1 MDAAKQKLLREI
13 QQCQFAVVEANL
25 YLDTHPQ
32 DQEALSYFQT
42 HQQKL
47 MESVTEY
54 EKKYGKI
61 QTDANGKSRWAWV
74 DDPWPWQME
83 G

>member
-13 QQCQFAVVEANL
+13 QQYQFAVVEANL

-42 HQQKL
+42 YQQKL
-47 MESVTEY
+47 LESVTEY

-61 QTDANGKSRWAWV
+61 QTDTNGKSRWAWV